1 MNGERKA
8 KEQKFSAALKAK
20 EAKLEE
26 IKSLEITSVEAAIAL
41 SEEWS
46 ALGGGNKKIED
57 AFNALLEQK
66 LSGLGLSKNDLE
78 RTLFEARVK
87 ALVEADDQNGLRHER
102 GWLRDQMDSAK
113 KELNQLENNI
123 AFFSSSKGNPLLD
136 AAKANIEAIKARVDH
151 LTAMRK
157 LFNSLLK

>member
-1 MNGERKA
+1 VQG
-8 KEQKFSAALKAK
+8 
-20 EAKLEE
+20 
-26 IKSLEITSVEAAIAL
+26 LEITSVEAAIAL

-57 AFNALLEQK
+57 AFNTLLEKK
-66 LSGLGLSKNDLE
+66 LTGLGLSKNDLE

-87 ALVEADDQNGLRHER
+87 GLVEADDQNGLRHER

-136 AAKANIEAIKARVDH
+136 AAKANIAAVQTRVEH
-151 LTAMRK
+151 LTSLRK